1 MAETPWNNLEN
12 QNNSSLSVKDIIK
25 ATLNGEKDL
34 QNKILARYESE
45 WLKVEAK
52 EELAKVLNT
61 FKKEIREL
69 NKKSELEYNSTIGE
83 TKKWLDWLKWEM
95 EQENVEKSEFK
106 KLTIDELASKLN
118 TNYEITDKLAE
129 LNDDISD
136 FDRVKNKLSNI
147 ENYDEFTQMVS
158 NLWNEKLED
167 KAYSLFSKVII
178 NDDFNIILEQN
189 EWLPTNKDDLLDI
202 IDLLEDEWLF
212 NEKIESYNEIKTIK
226 NININE
232 LTEIWEIKYII
243 NKTEELLN
251 SDWLTN
257 KNKQL
262 LQKRLIDFQT
272 KKDFINKQEIEKSK
286 LTIQENAEI
295 IKNKSEENAEIIKNK
310 LEKKDIVLEK
320 IKDKIRETELNTIKS
335 LVNIDSGLAS
345 IVEWIINWKN
355 IDIKKEKFNELI
367 VKFENPSYFHNFINK
382 AKESSN
388 YKEVYNFMKQLS
400 TVSSWIKQLLTT
412 IELPEQPE
420 DFVAE
425 NMANMALGIEWA
437 EMNSEWEYIWPD
449 WEKIEIDWDI
459 AKMWVFSENG
469 FSLNSW
475 SVDMSD
481 LKAKNNELK
490 LDFDELSETA
500 WKLYKLKNIQFQISK
515 LWDNKEKI
523 QDLLNEN
530 WFNTI
535 DDLKQE
541 INLLEED
548 YNGKKE
554 DYLEKRNTIK
564 EEFLKSIKEVKEK
577 EKKQKETLKFL
588 SKIGFDLVPQY
599 ITKQLIENINFAPKS
614 YWFDDKIDLEN
625 GDLWM
630 RWFWDD
636 YMTSEYRDKFM
647 QLFIIAIWNP
657 QMDWEDIFNEDNVNN
672 SSNVIDSSKLELYL
686 NTNWYKWFWAFSM
699 MKSNLEK
706 SKQEKN
712 PN

>member
-34 QNKILARYESE
+34 QNKILAKYESE
-45 WLKVEAK
+45 WLKAEAK

-61 FKKEIREL
+61 FKKEIKEL
-69 NKKSELEYNSTIGE
+69 NKKSELEYNSTIYE

-95 EQENVEKSEFK
+95 EQENAEKSEFK
-106 KLTIDELASKLN
+106 KLNVEQLVNKLN
-118 TNYEITDKLAE
+118 INYEITDKLAE

-232 LTEIWEIKYII
+232 LTEIWETKYII

-272 KKDFINKQEIEKSK
+272 KKEFIKKEKIFDIKSVKETQEKTKETQEKTK
-286 LTIQENAEI
+286 ETQENEKIIIKTEI
-295 IKNKSEENAEIIKNK
+295 IKNNKDNFPKFLNIKG
-310 LEKKDIVLEK
+310 ISPK
-320 IKDKIRETELNTIKS
+320 ILDSIK
-335 LVNIDSGLAS
+335 
-345 IVEWIINWKN
+345 WIINWEN
-355 IDIKKEKFNELI
+355 DIDLQKEKLDEIILFLEKPVNLKDFL
-367 VKFENPSYFHNFINK
+367 VQ
-382 AKESSN
+382 AKSSWM
-388 YKEVYNFMKQLS
+388 YKEAYVFIKQLS
-400 TVSSWIKQLLTT
+400 TVSPLIKQILTT
-412 IELPEQPE
+412 IKLPEQPE

-437 EMNSEWEYIWPD
+437 KINNKWEYIWLN

-475 SVDMSD
+475 SVDISD

-490 LDFDELSETA
+490 WDFDELSETA

-588 SKIGFDLVPQY
+588 SKIGFDLIPQY
-599 ITKQLIENINFAPKS
+599 ITKQLIENINFSPKT
-614 YWFDDKIDLEN
+614 YWFDAKIDLEN
-625 GDLWM
+625 WDLWI

-636 YMTSEYRDKFM
+636 YMSPEYKDEFM
-647 QLFIIAIWNP
+647 KIFIKAIWNP
-657 QMDWEDIFNEDNVNN
+657 QMDWKNIFNENN
-672 SSNVIDSSKLELYL
+672 INNWANVIDSSKLDLYL
-686 NTNWYKWFWAFSM
+686 NANWYKWFWAFEK
-699 MKSNLEK
+699 MKANLLD